1 MPSTIRLNN
10 KNSKIMNGKVFITA
24 LKANNI
30 GPKLE
35 KFLNSSSKI
44 NHPNLGILIEYN
56 GPYTRKVKEVK

>member
-1 MPSTIRLNN
+1 
-10 KNSKIMNGKVFITA
+10 MNGKVFITA

-35 KFLNSSSKI
+35 RFLNSSSKI